1 MVGYGVVWSVRGG
14 MVCAVWSVNLAM
26 PPHRLLNNLHP
37 KTVKKINN
45 SKLQFKQTENINKV
59 HVT

>member
-1 MVGYGVVWSVRGG
+1 MWSVRGG